1 MNNSMVMKVNY
12 STAAGPWFE
21 SLYDSPAP
29 LGMDNDGNPV
39 YEDPRSRKA
48 IVNKVNKQGT
58 AATGYNRNSRQ
69 PWTINA
75 SAYDS
80 YNMRWFNS
88 TTINNVTVF
97 NKYIFE
103 KIRKMNK
110 DLDNELSGYF
120 GDSVLPDTL
129 SKYVNMYYQ
138 FFGSVDTQPKATYL
152 TQTMP
157 MSQPTGKLYYTDF
170 ISKETNA
177 AWMSNSCALH
187 LIGTPEDVE
196 ELSMFPGLIVREVSD
211 ETHSFI
217 KDNIGASIL
226 HTQNQLIEYKLDSYY
241 SEVPKW
247 WTNPTSIKMF
257 VEKPEIT
264 GIYDQ
269 PYSECPDFQDPKTM
283 DTINPYY
290 EQQINPDERVY
301 KIYIQMSNDLI
312 TTAYERSNFF
322 IDIRN
327 SKKKMSIKNFI
338 EYLS

>member
-1 MNNSMVMKVNY
+1 MKVDY
-12 STAAGPWFE
+12 ETAAGPWFE
-21 SLYDSPAP
+21 SLYDPDAA
-29 LGMDNDGNPV
+29 L
-39 YEDPRSRKA
+39 
-48 IVNKVNKQGT
+48 T
-58 AATGYNRNSRQ
+58 ATGYNRNSRQ
-69 PWTINA
+69 PWTIITNT
-75 SAYDS
+75 YES

-88 TTINNVTVF
+88 TTIKNVTVF

-120 GDSVLPDTL
+120 GDNVLPDTL
-129 SKYVNMYYQ
+129 AEYINMCHQY
-138 FFGSVDTQPKATYL
+138 FGSVGTQPVDTQPKNLPVGNYL
-152 TQTMP
+152 PVRQSM
-157 MSQPTGKLYYTDF
+157 DF
-170 ISKETNA
+170 MGWGEIAGA
-177 AWMSNSCALH
+177 AWMKNSCELH
-187 LIGTPEDVE
+187 LIGTPDDVE
-196 ELSMFPGLIVREVSD
+196 ELSMLPGLIVREVSD

-226 HTQNQLIEYKLDSYY
+226 HTQNQLIEYKLDTYY
-241 SEVPKW
+241 AETPNW
-247 WTNPTSIKMF
+247 WANITPSIKKF
-257 VEKPEIT
+257 VEKPDIT

-269 PYSECPDFQDPKTM
+269 PYSECSDFQDPKTLE
-283 DTINPYY
+283 TINPYY

>member
-1 MNNSMVMKVNY
+1 MNNSITMKVDY
-12 STAAGPWFE
+12 DTAAGPWFE
-21 SLYDSPAP
+21 SLYDPDTS
-29 LGMDNDGNPV
+29 LGMDNNGNSIYV
-39 YEDPRSRKA
+39 NMPRQK
-48 IVNKVNKQGT
+48 INKQGT
-58 AATGYNRNSRQ
+58 TATGYNRNSRQ
-69 PWTINA
+69 PWTIITNVC
-75 SAYDS
+75 DS

-120 GDSVLPDTL
+120 GDNVLPDTL
-129 SKYVNMYYQ
+129 AEYINMYHQY
-138 FFGSVDTQPKATYL
+138 FGSVDTQPGLPIGNYL
-152 TQTMP
+152 PVRQSMEF
-157 MSQPTGKLYYTDF
+157 MGVGEKV
-170 ISKETNA
+170 
-177 AWMSNSCALH
+177 AWMNNSCALH
-187 LIGTPEDVE
+187 LIGTPDDVE
-196 ELSMFPGLIVREVSD
+196 ELSMFPGLIVKEVSD

-217 KDNIGASIL
+217 KDNIGESIL
-226 HTQNQLIEYKLDSYY
+226 HTQNQLIEYKLDTYY
-241 SEVPKW
+241 AEKPKW
-247 WTNPTSIKMF
+247 WANITTSIKKF
-257 VEKPEIT
+257 VENPDIT
-264 GIYDQ
+264 GIYNH

-283 DTINPYY
+283 ETINPYY

-322 IDIRN
+322 IEIRN

>member
-12 STAAGPWFE
+12 STVAGPWFE

-58 AATGYNRNSRQ
+58 TATGYNRNSRQ
-69 PWTINA
+69 QWSINT

-80 YNMRWFNS
+80 YNMRYYNS
-88 TTINNVTVF
+88 TTIDNVTVF

-120 GDSVLPDTL
+120 GDNVFPDTL
-129 SKYVNMYYQ
+129 AEYINMYSK
-138 FFGSVDTQPKATYL
+138 FFGSVDTQPKNLPIGNYL
-152 TQTMP
+152 P
-157 MSQPTGKLYYTDF
+157 VSQSMDYIGWG
-170 ISKETNA
+170 ENA
-177 AWMSNSCALH
+177 AWMKNSCALY
-187 LIGTPEDVE
+187 LIGTPDDVQ

-226 HTQNQLIEYKLDSYY
+226 HTQNQLIEYKLDTYY
-241 SEVPKW
+241 AETPKW
-247 WTNPTSIKMF
+247 WSSLTPLKLF
-257 VEKPEIT
+257 VENPDII

-269 PYSECPDFQDPKTM
+269 PYSECPDFQDPKTLE
-283 DTINPYY
+283 TINPYY

-301 KIYIQMSNDLI
+301 KIYIQMSDDLI

-322 IDIRN
+322 IEIRN

>member
-1 MNNSMVMKVNY
+1 MNNSITMKVDY
-12 STAAGPWFE
+12 DTA
-21 SLYDSPAP
+21 
-29 LGMDNDGNPV
+29 
-39 YEDPRSRKA
+39 
-48 IVNKVNKQGT
+48 

-69 PWTINA
+69 PWTIITNT
-75 SAYDS
+75 YDS
-80 YNMRWFNS
+80 YNTRWFNS
-88 TTINNVTVF
+88 TTIKNVTVF

-120 GDSVLPDTL
+120 GDNVLPDTL
-129 SKYVNMYYQ
+129 AEYINMCHQY
-138 FFGSVDTQPKATYL
+138 FGSIDTPVDTQPKNLPIGNYL
-152 TQTMP
+152 P
-157 MSQPTGKLYYTDF
+157 VSQSMEFMGWGEIAVWK
-170 ISKETNA
+170 K
-177 AWMSNSCALH
+177 NSCALH
-187 LIGTPEDVE
+187 LIGTPDDVE

-217 KDNIGASIL
+217 KDDIGASIL
-226 HTQNQLIEYKLDSYY
+226 HTQNQLIEYKLDTYY
-241 SEVPKW
+241 AEPPEW
-247 WTNPTSIKMF
+247 WANISPSIQKF
-257 VEKPEIT
+257 VEKPDIT

-269 PYSECPDFQDPKTM
+269 PYSECPDFQDPKTLE
-283 DTINPYY
+283 TINPYY

-322 IDIRN
+322 IKIRN

>member
-1 MNNSMVMKVNY
+1 MNNSITMKVDY
-12 STAAGPWFE
+12 DTA
-21 SLYDSPAP
+21 
-29 LGMDNDGNPV
+29 
-39 YEDPRSRKA
+39 
-48 IVNKVNKQGT
+48 

-69 PWTINA
+69 PWTIITN
-75 SAYDS
+75 AYDS
-80 YNMRWFNS
+80 YNTRWFNS
-88 TTINNVTVF
+88 TTIKNVTVF

-120 GDSVLPDTL
+120 GDNVLPDTL
-129 SKYVNMYYQ
+129 AEYINMYHQY
-138 FFGSVDTQPKATYL
+138 FGSFGPVDTQPKNLPVGNYLPVSQSMDFMGWGEIAAT
-152 TQTMP
+152 
-157 MSQPTGKLYYTDF
+157 
-170 ISKETNA
+170 
-177 AWMSNSCALH
+177 AWMKNSCELH
-187 LIGTPEDVE
+187 LIGTPDDVE

-226 HTQNQLIEYKLDSYY
+226 HTQNQLIEYKLDTYY
-241 SEVPKW
+241 AETPNW
-247 WTNPTSIKMF
+247 WANISPSPSIKKF
-257 VEKPEIT
+257 VEKPTIT

-269 PYSECPDFQDPKTM
+269 PYSECSDFQDPKTLE
-283 DTINPYY
+283 TINPYY

-322 IDIRN
+322 IEIRN

>member
-1 MNNSMVMKVNY
+1 MNNSITMKVDY
-12 STAAGPWFE
+12 ETAAGPCFE
-21 SLYDSPAP
+21 SLYDPDVS
-29 LGMDNDGNPV
+29 LGIDNNGNSIYV
-39 YEDPRSRKA
+39 NMPRQK
-48 IVNKVNKQGT
+48 INKQGT
-58 AATGYNRNSRQ
+58 TATGYNRNSRE
-69 PWTINA
+69 PWTIITNV
-75 SAYDS
+75 YDS
-80 YNMRWFNS
+80 YNTRWFNS
-88 TTINNVTVF
+88 TTIDNVTVF

-120 GDSVLPDTL
+120 GDNVLPDTL
-129 SKYVNMYYQ
+129 AEYINMCHQY
-138 FFGSVDTQPKATYL
+138 FGSIGTQPVDTQPKNLPIGNYL
-152 TQTMP
+152 P
-157 MSQPTGKLYYTDF
+157 VSQSMEFMGWGEIAVWK
-170 ISKETNA
+170 K
-177 AWMSNSCALH
+177 NSCALY
-187 LIGTPEDVE
+187 LIGTPDDVE

-226 HTQNQLIEYKLDSYY
+226 HTQNQLIEYKLNTYY
-241 SEVPKW
+241 AETPTW
-247 WTNPTSIKMF
+247 WANITPSIKKF
-257 VEKPEIT
+257 VEKPDIT

-269 PYSECPDFQDPKTM
+269 PYSECSDFQDPKTLE
-283 DTINPYY
+283 TINPYY

-322 IDIRN
+322 IEIRN

>member
-1 MNNSMVMKVNY
+1 MNNSMVMKVDY
-12 STAAGPWFE
+12 STAAKPRPRPWFE
-21 SLYDSPAP
+21 SLYDSSPP
-29 LGMDNDGNPV
+29 LGMDNNGNPV

-58 AATGYNRNSRQ
+58 TATGYNRNSRQ
-69 PWTINA
+69 PWTINT

-88 TTINNVTVF
+88 TTIDNVTVF

-110 DLDNELSGYF
+110 DLDSELSGYF
-120 GDSVLPDTL
+120 GDNVLPDTL
-129 SKYVNMYYQ
+129 AEYINMYRK
-138 FFGSVDTQPKATYL
+138 FFGSVDNQPKNYL
-152 TQTMP
+152 P
-157 MSQPTGKLYYTDF
+157 VSQSVDF
-170 ISKETNA
+170 MDFFMDTSEKS
-177 AWMSNSCALH
+177 AWMKNSCALY
-187 LIGTPEDVE
+187 LIGTPDDVE
-196 ELSMFPGLIVREVSD
+196 ELSMLSGLIVREVSD

-226 HTQNQLIEYKLDSYY
+226 HTQNQLIEYKLDTYY
-241 SEVPKW
+241 AETPKW
-247 WTNPTSIKMF
+247 WFSPTALKMF
-257 VEKPEIT
+257 FEKPDII

-283 DTINPYY
+283 ETINPYY

>member
-1 MNNSMVMKVNY
+1 MNNSITMKVDY
-12 STAAGPWFE
+12 ETAVGPCFE
-21 SLYDSPAP
+21 SLYDPDVS
-29 LGMDNDGNPV
+29 LGMDNNGNSIYV
-39 YEDPRSRKA
+39 NMPRQK
-48 IVNKVNKQGT
+48 INKQGT
-58 AATGYNRNSRQ
+58 TATGYNRNSRQ
-69 PWTINA
+69 PWTIITN
-75 SAYDS
+75 AYDS
-80 YNMRWFNS
+80 YNTRWFNS
-88 TTINNVTVF
+88 TTIKNVTVF

-120 GDSVLPDTL
+120 GDNVLPDTL
-129 SKYVNMYYQ
+129 AEYINMCHQY
-138 FFGSVDTQPKATYL
+138 FGSVGTQPVDTQPKNLPVGNYL
-152 TQTMP
+152 PVRQSM
-157 MSQPTGKLYYTDF
+157 DF
-170 ISKETNA
+170 MGWGEIA
-177 AWMSNSCALH
+177 VWMKNSCELH
-187 LIGTPEDVE
+187 LIGTPDDVE

-226 HTQNQLIEYKLDSYY
+226 HTQNQLIEYKLDTYY
-241 SEVPKW
+241 AETPTW
-247 WTNPTSIKMF
+247 WANISPSITKF
-257 VEKPEIT
+257 VEKPDIT

-269 PYSECPDFQDPKTM
+269 PYSECSDFQDPKTLK
-283 DTINPYY
+283 TINPYY

-301 KIYIQMSNDLI
+301 KIYIQMSDDLI

>member
-1 MNNSMVMKVNY
+1 MNNSMVMKVDY

-21 SLYDSPAP
+21 SLYDSSPP
-29 LGMDNDGNPV
+29 LGMDNNGNPV
-39 YEDPRSRKA
+39 YEDPCSRKA

-58 AATGYNRNSRQ
+58 TATGYNRNSRQ
-69 PWTINA
+69 PWTINT

-88 TTINNVTVF
+88 TTIDNVTVF

-120 GDSVLPDTL
+120 GDNALPDTL
-129 SKYVNMYYQ
+129 DEYINMYSR
-138 FFGSVDTQPKATYL
+138 FFQSMDYIGW
-152 TQTMP
+152 
-157 MSQPTGKLYYTDF
+157 G
-170 ISKETNA
+170 ENA
-177 AWMSNSCALH
+177 AWMKNSCALY

-196 ELSMFPGLIVREVSD
+196 ELSMFPGLIIREVSD

-217 KDNIGASIL
+217 KDTFIKDNIGASIL
-226 HTQNQLIEYKLDSYY
+226 HGQNQLIEYKLDTYY
-241 SEVPKW
+241 AETPKW
-247 WTNPTSIKMF
+247 WASPTPMRLF
-257 VEKPEIT
+257 VENPDIT

-283 DTINPYY
+283 KTINPYY

-312 TTAYERSNFF
+312 TIAYKRSNFF